1 MCSKK
6 LIHSDYALFKVKEKY
21 GEILGNK
28 IYNAYLKNNTFYN
41 ERYLEGVK
49 KLCKSRL
56 YGINRY
62 IDMLKKKHIKKGF
75 NLYTYSEEYVVMNL
89 LLQKLN
95 HKFKGE
101 KNQKLNRKFINKL
114 MYNGISKVNISK
126 LELNCYN

>member
-1 MCSKK
+1 
-6 LIHSDYALFKVKEKY
+6 
-21 GEILGNK
+21 
-28 IYNAYLKNNTFYN
+28 
-41 ERYLEGVK
+41 
-49 KLCKSRL
+49 
-56 YGINRY
+56 
-62 IDMLKKKHIKKGF
+62 
-75 NLYTYSEEYVVMNL
+75 MNL

>member
-1 MCSKK
+1 M
-6 LIHSDYALFKVKEKY
+6 YEKD
-21 GEILGNK
+21 GNMG
-28 IYNAYLKNNTFYN
+28 FY
-41 ERYLEGVK
+41 
-49 KLCKSRL
+49 
-56 YGINRY
+56 
-62 IDMLKKKHIKKGF
+62 IKKGF

-89 LLQKLN
+89 LSQKLN